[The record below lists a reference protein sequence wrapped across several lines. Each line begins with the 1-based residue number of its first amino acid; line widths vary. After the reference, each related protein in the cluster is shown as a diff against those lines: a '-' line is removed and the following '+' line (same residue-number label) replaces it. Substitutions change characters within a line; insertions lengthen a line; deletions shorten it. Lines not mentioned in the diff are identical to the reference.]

1 MKAIL
6 LAGMAAILV
15 VAANSAYADEDRFA
29 MSVQDVIDGMTE
41 LRNNYLAEKY
51 FGESYLSQRTAAV
64 ETVNNAI
71 ALYEQTRAGPNVPI
85 TERSSFTYHPNN
97 PYGTTVVAFDVINSM
112 NTDNEVYP
120 FVIDVGTHK
129 ILAEGAF
136 PSTVGLSA
144 FFLND
149 ANLPMERILEDLK
162 DSDGVWVTYNFPNH
176 NTGSYGDKRVW
187 LSLHDG
193 YIFGAGYYE
202 TQVDDNL
209 NRINSMV
216 RMYEAD
222 GTDSFAEISADSGVM
237 FVLDAETLEVVAHT
251 DSDVS
256 GTAISGAIGQTWSL
270 GSLSEI
276 LAKHESLSVSYPSTS
291 TQAGGEYTLAHLRL
305 HDGYVFGAGYGVTE
319 EQRIQS
325 LAREAVQLYDLEG
338 EDAFGLITN
347 MEGVRQIVLDPDD
360 NTIMAFTGFPILIG
374 QNLGTDFFD
383 QEQDEVLES
392 LESRPGIW
400 ADSIFVNPFTPT
412 TQEMR
417 INSWVILHDGF
428 LFTAANVYAP
438 EEAAVDVVNA
448 AIELYKTHGEG
459 AFDRITWQA
468 AVPEIIYPFVV
479 DAQTWDLV
487 AHGGLPER
495 VGVCCA
501 APIAASNDLDAARE
515 ALEQNPGIWLEY
527 SFYNPISERD
537 EYKRVWLSTYDG
549 YTFAAGYYYGSF
561 DQMESV
567 IQDVIDVYEAEGR
580 DAAFAHVNA
589 MQDAGLDYP
598 FILDRETLDIVAHG
612 QNPGLV
618 GSSFEDKALGAF
630 LPVGKINDELHN
642 DGDTTFAYYS
652 VLDPATGSIPTK
664 TVLFQLHDGYVIAA
678 GQSFVVYTKQ

>member
-1 MKAIL
+1 M
-6 LAGMAAILV
+6 
-15 VAANSAYADEDRFA
+15 NS
-29 MSVQDVIDGMTE
+29 
-41 LRNNYLAEKY
+41 
-51 FGESYLSQRTAAV
+51 
-64 ETVNNAI
+64 AI

-85 TERSSFTYHPNN
+85 TERSSFTHHPIN

-120 FVIDVGTHK
+120 FIIDAGTHK

-162 DSDGVWVTYNFPNH
+162 DSDGVWITYNFPNH
-176 NTGSYGDKRVW
+176 NTGSYSDKRVW

-202 TQVDDNL
+202 VRVDDNL
-209 NRINSMV
+209 NHVNSMI

-256 GTAISGAIGQTWSL
+256 GSAISGAIGETWPL

-291 TQAGGEYTLAHLRL
+291 TQAGGEYTLAHLRF

-325 LAREAVQLYDLEG
+325 LAGEAVQLYDLEG
-338 EDAFGLITN
+338 EDAFGLITT

-374 QNLGTDFFD
+374 QNLGTNFFD
-383 QEQDEVLES
+383 QEQDEVLKS
-392 LESRPGIW
+392 LESRAGIW
-400 ADSIFVNPFTPT
+400 ADSIFVNPFAPT

-438 EEAAVDVVNA
+438 EEAAVDAVNA

-468 AVPEIIYPFVV
+468 AIPEIIYPFVV

-515 ALEQNPGIWLEY
+515 TLEQNPGIWLEY

-537 EYKRVWLSTYDG
+537 EYKRAWLSTYDG

-561 DQMESV
+561 DQMERV
-567 IQDVIDVYEAEGR
+567 IQEVIDVYEAEGK
-580 DAAFAHVNA
+580 DAAFASVNA
-589 MQDAGLDYP
+589 MMDTGLDYP
-598 FILDRETLDIVAHG
+598 FILDRETLGIVAHG
-612 QNPGLV
+612 QDPGLV